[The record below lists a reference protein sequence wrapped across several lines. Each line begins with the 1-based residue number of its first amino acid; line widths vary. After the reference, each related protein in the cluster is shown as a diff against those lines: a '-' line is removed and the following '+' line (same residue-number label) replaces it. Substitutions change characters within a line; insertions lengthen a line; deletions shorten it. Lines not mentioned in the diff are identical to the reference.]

1 MRPPA
6 MKNLSQTKDPKSSTT
21 SLLLFYLIFFYS
33 LYEGTGK
40 RLLVKFRR
48 KKLSFGQ
55 IFFS

>member
-1 MRPPA
+1 

-21 SLLLFYLIFFYS
+21 SLLLFYLFFFYS